1 MFPHF
6 VVQVSSVFR
15 KIFFLYQKL
24 NILKSKLMYDYA
36 VMDNV
41 CDADDSYVYVFLKHM
56 LHERIISYSVEC
68 LLIKLNIKVE

>member
-1 MFPHF
+1 
-6 VVQVSSVFR
+6 
-15 KIFFLYQKL
+15 
-24 NILKSKLMYDYA
+24 MYDYA

-41 CDADDSYVYVFLKHM
+41 YDAEDSYVYVFLKHM